1 MSPRL
6 FGQVS
11 VIKFGLVQCAHV
23 QVSFGNC
30 ETVEPTSAE
39 KFAILSLKPRSY
51 VRILIYR
58 TWVIVVT
65 ELKKNRSKSTVNTS
79 TEKYD
84 FERLGLN
91 LNCPIFQY
99 FVFYNFKAL
108 SCKWN

>member
-6 FGQVS
+6 SGQVS

-65 ELKKNRSKSTVNTS
+65 ELKKIVRNLPSIQALKNMTLN
-79 TEKYD
+79 D
-84 FERLGLN
+84 WGL
-91 LNCPIFQY
+91 I
-99 FVFYNFKAL
+99 
-108 SCKWN
+108 

>member
-6 FGQVS
+6 SGQVS
-11 VIKFGLVQCAHV
+11 VVKFGLVQCAHV

-65 ELKKNRSKSTVNTS
+65 ELKKIVRNLPSIQALKNMTLNGW
-79 TEKYD
+79 
-84 FERLGLN
+84 GL
-91 LNCPIFQY
+91 I
-99 FVFYNFKAL
+99 
-108 SCKWN
+108 

>member
-1 MSPRL
+1 MSQRL
-6 FGQVS
+6 SGQVS
-11 VIKFGLVQCAHV
+11 VITFGLVQCAHV

-65 ELKKNRSKSTVNTS
+65 ELKKIVRNLPSIQALKNMTLNGW
-79 TEKYD
+79 
-84 FERLGLN
+84 GL
-91 LNCPIFQY
+91 I
-99 FVFYNFKAL
+99 
-108 SCKWN
+108 

>member
-1 MSPRL
+1 MSQRL
-6 FGQVS
+6 SGQVS

-39 KFAILSLKPRSY
+39 KFAILSLKPWSY

-65 ELKKNRSKSTVNTS
+65 ELKKIVRNLPSIQALKNMTLNGW
-79 TEKYD
+79 
-84 FERLGLN
+84 GL
-91 LNCPIFQY
+91 I
-99 FVFYNFKAL
+99 
-108 SCKWN
+108 

>member
-6 FGQVS
+6 SGQVS

-23 QVSFGNC
+23 QVSSGNC

-65 ELKKNRSKSTVNTS
+65 ELKKVVRNLPSIQALKNMTLNGW
-79 TEKYD
+79 
-84 FERLGLN
+84 GL
-91 LNCPIFQY
+91 I
-99 FVFYNFKAL
+99 
-108 SCKWN
+108 

>member
-1 MSPRL
+1 MSQRL
-6 FGQVS
+6 SGEVS

-65 ELKKNRSKSTVNTS
+65 ELKKIVRNLPSIQALKNMTLNGW
-79 TEKYD
+79 
-84 FERLGLN
+84 GL
-91 LNCPIFQY
+91 I
-99 FVFYNFKAL
+99 
-108 SCKWN
+108 

>member
-1 MSPRL
+1 MSQRL
-6 FGQVS
+6 SGQVS

-65 ELKKNRSKSTVNTS
+65 ELKKIVRNLPSTQALKNMT
-79 TEKYD
+79 
-84 FERLGLN
+84 LNGWGL
-91 LNCPIFQY
+91 I
-99 FVFYNFKAL
+99 
-108 SCKWN
+108 

>member
-1 MSPRL
+1 MSQRL
-6 FGQVS
+6 SGQVS

-65 ELKKNRSKSTVNTS
+65 ELKKIVRNLSSIQALKNMTLNGW
-79 TEKYD
+79 
-84 FERLGLN
+84 GL
-91 LNCPIFQY
+91 I
-99 FVFYNFKAL
+99 
-108 SCKWN
+108 

>member
-6 FGQVS
+6 SGQVS

-30 ETVEPTSAE
+30 EKVEPTSAE

-65 ELKKNRSKSTVNTS
+65 ELKKIVRNLPSIQALKNMT
-79 TEKYD
+79 
-84 FERLGLN
+84 LN
-91 LNCPIFQY
+91 GWGSI
-99 FVFYNFKAL
+99 
-108 SCKWN
+108 

>member
-1 MSPRL
+1 MSQRL
-6 FGQVS
+6 SGQVS

-58 TWVIVVT
+58 TWVIMVT
-65 ELKKNRSKSTVNTS
+65 ELKKIVRNLPSIQALKNMTLNGW
-79 TEKYD
+79 
-84 FERLGLN
+84 GL
-91 LNCPIFQY
+91 I
-99 FVFYNFKAL
+99 
-108 SCKWN
+108 

>member
-1 MSPRL
+1 MSQRL
-6 FGQVS
+6 SGQVS

-65 ELKKNRSKSTVNTS
+65 ELKKIVRNLPSIQALKNMT
-79 TEKYD
+79 
-84 FERLGLN
+84 LN
-91 LNCPIFQY
+91 GWGSI
-99 FVFYNFKAL
+99 
-108 SCKWN
+108 

>member
-1 MSPRL
+1 MSQRL
-6 FGQVS
+6 SGQVS

-65 ELKKNRSKSTVNTS
+65 ELKKIVRNLPSIQELKNMTLNGW
-79 TEKYD
+79 
-84 FERLGLN
+84 GL
-91 LNCPIFQY
+91 I
-99 FVFYNFKAL
+99 
-108 SCKWN
+108 

>member
-1 MSPRL
+1 MSQRL
-6 FGQVS
+6 SGQVS

-30 ETVEPTSAE
+30 ETVEPTSAG

-65 ELKKNRSKSTVNTS
+65 ELKKIVRNLPSIQALKNMTLNGW
-79 TEKYD
+79 
-84 FERLGLN
+84 GL
-91 LNCPIFQY
+91 I
-99 FVFYNFKAL
+99 
-108 SCKWN
+108 

>member
-1 MSPRL
+1 MSQRL
-6 FGQVS
+6 SGQVS

-30 ETVEPTSAE
+30 EPVEPTSAE

-65 ELKKNRSKSTVNTS
+65 ELKKIVRNLPSIQALKNMTLNGW
-79 TEKYD
+79 
-84 FERLGLN
+84 GL
-91 LNCPIFQY
+91 I
-99 FVFYNFKAL
+99 
-108 SCKWN
+108 

>member
-1 MSPRL
+1 MSQRL
-6 FGQVS
+6 SGQVS

-65 ELKKNRSKSTVNTS
+65 ELKKIVRNLPSIQALKNMT
-79 TEKYD
+79 
-84 FERLGLN
+84 LN
-91 LNCPIFQY
+91 GWGFI
-99 FVFYNFKAL
+99 
-108 SCKWN
+108 

>member
-1 MSPRL
+1 MSQRL
-6 FGQVS
+6 SGQVS

-51 VRILIYR
+51 IRILIYR

-65 ELKKNRSKSTVNTS
+65 ELKKIVRNLPSIQELKNMTLNGW
-79 TEKYD
+79 
-84 FERLGLN
+84 GL
-91 LNCPIFQY
+91 I
-99 FVFYNFKAL
+99 
-108 SCKWN
+108 

>member
-6 FGQVS
+6 FGKVS

-30 ETVEPTSAE
+30 ETVKPTSAE

-58 TWVIVVT
+58 TWVVVVT
-65 ELKKNRSKSTVNTS
+65 ELKKIVRNLPSIQALKNMT
-79 TEKYD
+79 
-84 FERLGLN
+84 
-91 LNCPIFQY
+91 LNCWGLI
-99 FVFYNFKAL
+99 
-108 SCKWN
+108 

>member
-1 MSPRL
+1 MSQRL
-6 FGQVS
+6 SGQVS
-11 VIKFGLVQCAHV
+11 VIIFGLVQCAHV

-65 ELKKNRSKSTVNTS
+65 ELKKIVRNLPSIQALKNMTLNGW
-79 TEKYD
+79 
-84 FERLGLN
+84 GL
-91 LNCPIFQY
+91 I
-99 FVFYNFKAL
+99 
-108 SCKWN
+108 

>member
-6 FGQVS
+6 SGQVS

-23 QVSFGNC
+23 QVSFGNR

-65 ELKKNRSKSTVNTS
+65 ELKKIVRNLPSIQALKNMTLNGW
-79 TEKYD
+79 
-84 FERLGLN
+84 GL
-91 LNCPIFQY
+91 I
-99 FVFYNFKAL
+99 
-108 SCKWN
+108 

>member
-1 MSPRL
+1 MINSPRSICYNSNMSPRL

-65 ELKKNRSKSTVNTS
+65 ELKKVVRNLPSIQALKNMTLNGW
-79 TEKYD
+79 
-84 FERLGLN
+84 GL
-91 LNCPIFQY
+91 I
-99 FVFYNFKAL
+99 
-108 SCKWN
+108 

>member
-6 FGQVS
+6 SGQVS

-51 VRILIYR
+51 IRILIYR

-65 ELKKNRSKSTVNTS
+65 ELKKIVRNLPSIQELKNMTLNGW
-79 TEKYD
+79 
-84 FERLGLN
+84 GL
-91 LNCPIFQY
+91 I
-99 FVFYNFKAL
+99 
-108 SCKWN
+108 

>member
-6 FGQVS
+6 SGQVS
-11 VIKFGLVQCAHV
+11 VIKFGLVQCAQV

-51 VRILIYR
+51 IRILIYR

-65 ELKKNRSKSTVNTS
+65 ELKKIVRNLPSIQELKNMTLNGW
-79 TEKYD
+79 
-84 FERLGLN
+84 GL
-91 LNCPIFQY
+91 I
-99 FVFYNFKAL
+99 
-108 SCKWN
+108 

>member
-1 MSPRL
+1 MSQRL
-6 FGQVS
+6 SGQVS

-65 ELKKNRSKSTVNTS
+65 ELKKIVRNLPSIQALKNMTLNGW
-79 TEKYD
+79 
-84 FERLGLN
+84 GL
-91 LNCPIFQY
+91 I
-99 FVFYNFKAL
+99 
-108 SCKWN
+108 

>member
-1 MSPRL
+1 MSQRL
-6 FGQVS
+6 SGQVS

-58 TWVIVVT
+58 TWVIVVKKKKKIVRNLPSIQA
-65 ELKKNRSKSTVNTS
+65 LKNMTLNGW
-79 TEKYD
+79 
-84 FERLGLN
+84 GL
-91 LNCPIFQY
+91 I
-99 FVFYNFKAL
+99 
-108 SCKWN
+108 

>member
-1 MSPRL
+1 MSQRL
-6 FGQVS
+6 SGQVS

-30 ETVEPTSAE
+30 EKVEPTSAE

-65 ELKKNRSKSTVNTS
+65 ELKKIVRNLPSIQALKNMT
-79 TEKYD
+79 
-84 FERLGLN
+84 LN
-91 LNCPIFQY
+91 GWGSI
-99 FVFYNFKAL
+99 
-108 SCKWN
+108 

>member
-6 FGQVS
+6 SGQVS

-65 ELKKNRSKSTVNTS
+65 ELKKIVRNLPSIQELKNMTLNGW
-79 TEKYD
+79 
-84 FERLGLN
+84 GL
-91 LNCPIFQY
+91 I
-99 FVFYNFKAL
+99 
-108 SCKWN
+108 

>member
-6 FGQVS
+6 SGQVS

-30 ETVEPTSAE
+30 EKVEPTSAE

-51 VRILIYR
+51 IRILIYR

-65 ELKKNRSKSTVNTS
+65 ELKKIVRNLPSIQELKNMTLNGW
-79 TEKYD
+79 
-84 FERLGLN
+84 GL
-91 LNCPIFQY
+91 I
-99 FVFYNFKAL
+99 
-108 SCKWN
+108 

>member
-6 FGQVS
+6 SGQVS

-65 ELKKNRSKSTVNTS
+65 ELKKIVRNLPSIQAPKNMT
-79 TEKYD
+79 
-84 FERLGLN
+84 LN
-91 LNCPIFQY
+91 GW
-99 FVFYNFKAL
+99 AL
-108 SCKWN
+108 I